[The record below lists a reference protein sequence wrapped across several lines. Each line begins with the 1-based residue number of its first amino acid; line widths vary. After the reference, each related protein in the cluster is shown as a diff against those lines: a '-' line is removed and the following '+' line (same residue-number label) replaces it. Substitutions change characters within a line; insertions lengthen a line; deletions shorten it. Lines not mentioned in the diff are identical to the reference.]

1 MVFDNVEGGGS
12 LKIEVNVLLEEGMH
26 YIEMYGVVYN
36 DPPSN
41 TPMYWTFSV
50 GIGATTSDTL
60 ELTHSNLDLW

>member
-1 MVFDNVEGGGS
+1 
-12 LKIEVNVLLEEGMH
+12 MH

-60 ELTHSNLDLW
+60 ELTHSNLDQLGGNRRLPGPVPKQGVLLDEA